1 VVVLDQ
7 PVLPGVPLVGI
18 DDAGGAG
25 AAFRHLVGLGHRPLA
40 VLAMPLCPDGR
51 LGRADATR
59 QRAVSCQ
66 VIRQRLAGAAAAAAE
81 AGITWAQ
88 VPIMECA
95 TNDPDAGALGAAQ
108 LLARPERPTAIF
120 AFSDQLAL
128 GTLRAAHGAGISA
141 PDRLS
146 VVGFDDSPPAHSA
159 DPPLTTVAQPLRE
172 RGHAVG
178 APVRALVR
186 GEEVAS
192 PAPYPVQ
199 LVVRGSSAAVPTAAP

>member
-1 VVVLDQ
+1 MVVLDQ

-59 QRAVSCQ
+59 QRAVSYQ

-88 VPIMECA
+88 VPVMECA

-108 LLARPERPTAIF
+108 
-120 AFSDQLAL
+120 
-128 GTLRAAHGAGISA
+128 
-141 PDRLS
+141 
-146 VVGFDDSPPAHSA
+146 
-159 DPPLTTVAQPLRE
+159 
-172 RGHAVG
+172 
-178 APVRALVR
+178 
-186 GEEVAS
+186 
-192 PAPYPVQ
+192 
-199 LVVRGSSAAVPTAAP
+199 